1 MQHNDSIDGTIYLLR
16 NTVNVCSAHCE
27 GASMSDELTK
37 GQRVCLE
44 RGYHDDE
51 EFIDPKSGGFTRCK
65 DCGRDIDREESEE
78 W

>member
-1 MQHNDSIDGTIYLLR
+1 MITTLTYHSPFTRGEK
-16 NTVNVCSAHCE
+16 VCI
-27 GASMSDELTK
+27 
-37 GQRVCLE
+37 E

-65 DCGRDIDREESEE
+65 VCGRDVDREESEE